1 MSEMFVFSKRISSLK
16 PSPTLALNA
25 KANQLKAEGIK
36 VFNFAVGE
44 PDFPTHTDIVKK
56 AVEALESG
64 DTRYG
69 PSGGGLPLRKA
80 IVSKLARENNLDYK
94 PEEIVCGMGAKE
106 ILFHLFLSLLNE
118 GDEVILTAPCW
129 VSYMD
134 HVKAAGAIP
143 VVVPVPE
150 TGPMV
155 NPETIEK
162 YVTSKTKAFVLCTPN
177 NPSGYALD
185 RNELLKLGAYLK
197 TKNWWVI
204 SDEIYEYL
212 SFDHPH
218 ESIIK
223 LVPELKEKSVHIS
236 GMAKGY
242 AMTGWRV
249 GYAAGPKK
257 IIDLVRNLQS
267 QSSTCIPP
275 FIEKAAAWA
284 LDQGHE
290 LMQKEIDSLAKRRDI
305 AMELLAKIENVKAI
319 KPQGAFYLFVD
330 VRTALKK
337 SKTLDTSL
345 KFSEHLLNEYQVACV
360 PGEAF
365 EAPGFLRF
373 SYATSVSDLTEG
385 LSRLDQ
391 ALRSLN

>member
-1 MSEMFVFSKRISSLK
+1 MSDRNEFSKRISSLK

-25 KANQLKAEGIK
+25 KANQLKAEGVK

-44 PDFPTHTDIVKK
+44 PDFPTHKEVVRI
-56 AVEALESG
+56 AVEALHAG

-80 IVSKLARENNLDYK
+80 IVSKLARENGLDYK
-94 PEEIVCGMGAKE
+94 PEEVVCGMGAKE

-118 GDEVILTAPCW
+118 GDEVIVTAPCW

-134 HVKAAGAIP
+134 HIKAAGAIP
-143 VVVPVPE
+143 VVVPAPDS
-150 TGPMV
+150 GPMV
-155 NPETIEK
+155 NPKTIEK
-162 YVTSKTKAFVLCTPN
+162 YATAKTKAFLLCSPN
-177 NPSGYALD
+177 NPSGYALN
-185 RNELLKLGAYLK
+185 RNELLELGSYLK

-249 GYAAGPKK
+249 GYAAGPKLL
-257 IIDLVRNLQS
+257 IDLVRNLQS

-284 LDQGHE
+284 LDQGKS
-290 LMQKEIDSLAKRRDI
+290 LMQKEIDSLAKRRDL
-305 AMELLAKIENVKAI
+305 AVTLLSKIKNVSAI
-319 KPQGAFYLFVD
+319 KPQGAFYLFID
-330 VRTALKK
+330 VRNAVKT
-337 SKTLDTSL
+337 SKTLNTSL
-345 KFSEHLLNEYQVACV
+345 KFSEHLLSEYQVACV

-365 EAPGFLRF
+365 EAPGYLRF
-373 SYATSVSDLTEG
+373 SYACSVEDLTEG
-385 LSRLDQ
+385 LSRLDKAIQ
-391 ALRSLN
+391 SLS

>member
-1 MSEMFVFSKRISSLK
+1 MSDRNEFSKRISSLK

-25 KANQLKAEGIK
+25 KANQLKAEGVK

-44 PDFPTHTDIVKK
+44 PDFPTHKEVVKI
-56 AVEALESG
+56 AVEALQAG

-80 IVSKLARENNLDYK
+80 IVSKLARENGLDYK
-94 PEEIVCGMGAKE
+94 PEEVVCGMGAKE

-118 GDEVILTAPCW
+118 GDEVIVTAPCW

-134 HVKAAGAIP
+134 HIKAAGAIA
-143 VVVPVPE
+143 VVVPAPDS
-150 TGPMV
+150 GPMV
-155 NPETIEK
+155 NPKTIEK
-162 YVTSKTKAFVLCTPN
+162 YATAKTKAFLLCSPN

-185 RNELLKLGAYLK
+185 RNELLELGSYLK
-197 TKNWWVI
+197 TKDWWVI

-249 GYAAGPKK
+249 GYAAGPKLL
-257 IIDLVRNLQS
+257 IDLVRNLQS

-284 LDQGHE
+284 LDQGKS
-290 LMQKEIDSLAKRRDI
+290 LMQKEIDSLAKRRDL
-305 AMELLAKIENVKAI
+305 AVTLLSKIKNVSAI
-319 KPQGAFYLFVD
+319 KPQGAFYLFID
-330 VRTALKK
+330 VRNAIKA
-337 SKTLDTSL
+337 SKTLNTSL
-345 KFSEHLLNEYQVACV
+345 KFSEHLLREYQVACV

-365 EAPGFLRF
+365 EAPGYLRF
-373 SYATSVSDLTEG
+373 SYACSVEDLTEG
-385 LSRLDQ
+385 LSRLDKAIQ
-391 ALRSLN
+391 SLS